1 MHMDTKNSATPAD
14 WHPADVKAA
23 LEKRGVSL
31 RRLAKEC
38 GYSHIQRVLVSPWWA
53 AEQVVA
59 SALGLKPEQIWPNRY
74 TQPRDR
80 AQRMTRNPAAAKLTK
95 PARKPRAA
103 KAQTLDCAEAA

>member
-1 MHMDTKNSATPAD
+1 M
-14 WHPADVKAA
+14 
-23 LEKRGVSL
+23 

-103 KAQTLDCAEAA
+103 KAQNLDCVEAA